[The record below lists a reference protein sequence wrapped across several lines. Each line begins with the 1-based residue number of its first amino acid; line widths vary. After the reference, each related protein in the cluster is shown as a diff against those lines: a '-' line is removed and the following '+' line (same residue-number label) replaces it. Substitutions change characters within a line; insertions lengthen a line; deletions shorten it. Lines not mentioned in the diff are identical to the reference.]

1 MTKVSPRKMPKQQ
14 RSKATVAA
22 IIEATTQLLVEEGF
36 HHLSTNRIAEVAGV
50 SVGSLYQ
57 YFPNKEA
64 VVSAV
69 VDEFADRQF
78 EILATE
84 LADFDLD
91 ADIDTA
97 VFGLIRSMLEAK
109 KQEPELSKVL
119 FEELPPVGQTDV
131 LKDWTQRAVEIV
143 KVTLAMRADEIR
155 PVNLDLAAFVL
166 VTACHGIVH
175 TTVVDRPQ
183 LLESNELAEE
193 TAQLILRYIKAP

>member
-1 MTKVSPRKMPKQQ
+1 MSKATPRKLPKQ
-14 RSKATVAA
+14 RRAKATVAA
-22 IIEATTQLLVEEGF
+22 ILEATAQLLVDEGF
-36 HHLSTNRIAEVAGV
+36 HHVSTNRIAEVAGV

-64 VVSAV
+64 VVAAV

-78 EILATE
+78 EILAAE
-84 LADFDLD
+84 IADIDLD

-97 VFGLIRSMLEAK
+97 VFKLIRSMLETK

-131 LKDWTQRAVEIV
+131 LRDWTRRAVEIV
-143 KVTLAMRADEIR
+143 KLTLSIRPEEIR
-155 PVNLDLAAFVL
+155 PSNLDLAAYIL

-175 TTVVDRPQ
+175 TTVVDRPE
-183 LLESNELAEE
+183 LLETEELAEE
-193 TAQLILRYIKAP
+193 TAELVLRYIKRP

>member
-175 TTVVDRPQ
+175 TTVVDRPE